1 VARSRGLQT
10 EVLLSLLV
18 VMVTATAMLAGAWAH
33 THAAHVHRLR
43 GLMMHALTEAARSPL
58 TTAPPSPP
66 GTRWWIVA
74 ADGRL
79 RPQGGHAMPIDDV
92 SQQLGEA
99 ARERGRPL
107 LRSGPPWSATRFA
120 APTGSGRVAI
130 AWLPPAVSPAL
141 IFVLLA
147 ADVMAFTVFGA
158 YLLRRQ
164 LVIPLQHVAA
174 AARAIADGA
183 RDTRAPVG
191 GIRETVEVATAFN
204 EMSDA
209 LEEQSRD
216 LVKAVSDLR
225 ERNRSLREAR
235 AGLDR
240 AARLAAVGRL
250 AAGVAHEVGNPM
262 GAMLAFV
269 DLAKRDARLSEESRS
284 HLERALREG
293 ERVRAILRQLLDFSR
308 PVRGACGPV
317 DLSALCERTASL
329 LRAQRRYSKI
339 AIEVAS
345 HGEPPAAW
353 ADSNGVAQILLNLLL
368 NAADALG
375 PTGDPAIRVTIAP
388 VARCVREGEDQAA
401 AGGRDRFDAVQCLV
415 ADNGPG
421 IADEDR
427 ERIFDPFFST
437 KPPGEGTG
445 LGLSN
450 AQRLA
455 EEFGG
460 SLELASKA
468 GDAGAVFALR
478 LPAAGEDPA
487 QSATRG
493 DS

>member
-1 VARSRGLQT
+1 
-10 EVLLSLLV
+10 
-18 VMVTATAMLAGAWAH
+18 
-33 THAAHVHRLR
+33 
-43 GLMMHALTEAARSPL
+43 
-58 TTAPPSPP
+58 
-66 GTRWWIVA
+66 
-74 ADGRL
+74 
-79 RPQGGHAMPIDDV
+79 
-92 SQQLGEA
+92 
-99 ARERGRPL
+99 
-107 LRSGPPWSATRFA
+107 
-120 APTGSGRVAI
+120 
-130 AWLPPAVSPAL
+130 
-141 IFVLLA
+141 
-147 ADVMAFTVFGA
+147 
-158 YLLRRQ
+158 
-164 LVIPLQHVAA
+164 
-174 AARAIADGA
+174 
-183 RDTRAPVG
+183 
-191 GIRETVEVATAFN
+191 
-204 EMSDA
+204 MSDA

>member
-1 VARSRGLQT
+1 VARSSGLQT

-18 VMVTATAMLAGAWAH
+18 VMVAATAMLSGAWAR
-33 THAAHVHRLR
+33 THASHVHQLG

-58 TTAPPSPP
+58 ATAPPSPP

-74 ADGRL
+74 ADGGL
-79 RPQGGHAMPIDDV
+79 RPRGGHAMPIDDV

-99 ARERGRPL
+99 ARERGAPL
-107 LRSGPPWSATRFA
+107 LRSGPPWSAIHFA

-130 AWLPPAVSPAL
+130 AWLPPAVSPVV
-141 IFVLLA
+141 IIVLLV
-147 ADVMAFTVFGA
+147 ADVVAFTVFGA

-174 AARAIADGA
+174 AARAITDGA
-183 RDTRAPVG
+183 HDTRAPVG
-191 GIRETVEVATAFN
+191 GVRETVDVATAFN

-209 LEEQSRD
+209 LEERNRD

-269 DLAKRDARLSEESRS
+269 DLVKRDVHLSEESRS

-317 DLSALCERTASL
+317 ALTALCERTASL
-329 LRAQRRYSKI
+329 LRAQRRYSMI

-345 HGEPPAAW
+345 QGAPPAAW

-375 PTGDPAIRVTIAP
+375 QTPDPAIRVTIAP
-388 VARCVREGEDQAA
+388 VARCVREGEDRAAA
-401 AGGRDRFDAVQCLV
+401 AGRDSFDAVECLV

-421 IADEDR
+421 IAEEDR

-460 SLELASKA
+460 SLDLASGP
-468 GDAGAVFALR
+468 GDEGAAFALR
-478 LPAAGEDPA
+478 LPAAREG
-487 QSATRG
+487 SAPSAARSG
-493 DS
+493 I

>member
-1 VARSRGLQT
+1 VARPRGLQT

-18 VMVTATAMLAGAWAH
+18 VMVTATAVLGGAWVR
-33 THAAHVHRLR
+33 THAAHVHQLR
-43 GLMMHALTEAARSPL
+43 GLTMRALTEAGHSSLAS
-58 TTAPPSPP
+58 APPSPP
-66 GTRWWIVA
+66 GTRWWTLA

-79 RPQGGHAMPIDDV
+79 RPRGAHAMPIDEA
-92 SQQLGEA
+92 SQRLGEA
-99 ARERGRPL
+99 AREQGVAL

-120 APTGSGRVAI
+120 APAGSGRVAI
-130 AWLPPAVSPAL
+130 AWLPPAVSPVL
-141 IFVLLA
+141 IFALLA
-147 ADVMAFTVFGA
+147 VDVAAFTVFGA
-158 YLLRRQ
+158 TLLRRQ
-164 LVIPLQHVAA
+164 LVMPLQRVAA

-183 RDTRAPVG
+183 HDTRAPVG
-191 GIRETVEVATAFN
+191 GVRETVEVATSFN
-204 EMSDA
+204 EMTDA
-209 LEEQSRD
+209 LEARTRD

-225 ERNRSLREAR
+225 ERNRSLSEAR

-269 DLAKRDARLSEESRS
+269 DLAKRDEGLSEESRS
-284 HLERALREG
+284 HLDRALHEG

-308 PVRGACGPV
+308 PVRATCGPV
-317 DLSALCERTASL
+317 DLNALCERTASL

-345 HGEPPAAW
+345 QGAPPAAW

-375 PTGDPAIRVTIAP
+375 QTPDPAIRVTIAA
-388 VARCVREGEDQAA
+388 VARCVREGEDPAAA
-401 AGGRDRFDAVQCLV
+401 AGRGRFDAVECLV

-421 IADEDR
+421 IAEEDR

-437 KPPGEGTG
+437 KAPGEGTG

-460 SLELASKA
+460 SLDLANEE
-468 GDAGAVFALR
+468 GEVGAAFALR
-478 LPAAGEDPA
+478 LPAARED
-487 QSATRG
+487 SAPTAARG
-493 DS
+493 GS